1 MVHGL
6 LEKVNFYFTF
16 SEKLIFRGKMPL
28 KCSKKCSHNVQK
40 PNDYPPPIP
49 LPHPCGNFGL
59 YLSA

>member
-28 KCSKKCSHNVQK
+28 KYSNNAQCFCLTKMLKKM
-40 PNDYPPPIP
+40 
-49 LPHPCGNFGL
+49 L
-59 YLSA
+59 A